1 MTPYVTVADA
11 LRREGQEQSQASLTE
26 DQHAWFLDHV
36 RALPAGAEISVN
48 DLRPALDAREI
59 PKRARGGMF
68 YAATTAGLLEP
79 LYVRLPSGR
88 EIPAVERSTG
98 RSAHGAMVQIY
109 VRTAP
114 S

>member
-1 MTPYVTVADA
+1 MTTVLD
-11 LRREGQEQSQASLTE
+11 LKRDGQTRSAHAATDE
-26 DQHAWFLDHV
+26 QHAAFLDVV
-36 RALPAGAEISVN
+36 RALPARAEISIN
-48 DLRPALDAREI
+48 DVRPALDRIGI
-59 PKRARGGMF
+59 PSRARGGLF

>member
-1 MTPYVTVADA
+1 MTTVLD
-11 LRREGQEQSQASLTE
+11 LKRDGQTRSAHAATDE
-26 DQHAWFLDHV
+26 QHAAFLDVV
-36 RALPAGAEISVN
+36 RALPARAEISIN
-48 DLRPALDAREI
+48 DVRPALDRI
-59 PKRARGGMF
+59 GVPPRARGGLF

-88 EIPAVERSTG
+88 EIPAVARATG
-98 RSAHGAMVQIY
+98 QSAHGALGPSY

>member
-1 MTPYVTVADA
+1 MTTVLD
-11 LRREGQEQSQASLTE
+11 LKREGQTRSAHAATDE
-26 DQHAWFLDHV
+26 QHAAFLDVV
-36 RALPAGAEISVN
+36 RALPARAEISIN
-48 DLRPALDAREI
+48 DVRAQLDRI
-59 PKRARGGMF
+59 GVPPRARGGLF